1 MNKNPQEVS
10 TSIYSRLLAGESI
23 EDIAEEFADELNA
36 AQERYEEEMARRAEE
51 EERKRL
57 EEEAAAKARE
67 AEVAAQ
73 DAKVAD
79 LIHLLLEAMK
89 FCRAHYPELVNDEI
103 EEDDDMETLARF
115 LIALLDSSSTK
126 VDWGFA
132 AYPALKWLLN

>member
-1 MNKNPQEVS
+1 MH
-10 TSIYSRLLAGESI
+10 TGDIYSRLLAGESI

-36 AQERYEEEMARRAEE
+36 AQERYEEEI
-51 EERKRL
+51 ERKRL

-79 LIHLLLEAMK
+79 LTHLLLEAMK

-132 AYPALKWLLN
+132 AYPALKWLF

>member
-1 MNKNPQEVS
+1 MNKNPQEAS

-23 EDIAEEFADELNA
+23 EDIAEKFADELNA
-36 AQERYEEEMARRAEE
+36 AQERYVEEIERR
-51 EERKRL
+51 RL

-67 AEVAAQ
+67 AEMAAQ

-79 LIHLLLEAMK
+79 LTHLLLEAMK

>member
-23 EDIAEEFADELNA
+23 EDIAEKFADELNA
-36 AQERYEEEMARRAEE
+36 AQERYEEEIERR
-51 EERKRL
+51 RL

-79 LIHLLLEAMK
+79 LTHLLLEAMK

-103 EEDDDMETLARF
+103 REDDDIETLARF

>member
-1 MNKNPQEVS
+1 MNKNPQEAS

-23 EDIAEEFADELNA
+23 EDIAEKFADELNA
-36 AQERYEEEMARRAEE
+36 AQERYEEEIERR
-51 EERKRL
+51 RL

-79 LIHLLLEAMK
+79 LTHLLLEAMK

-103 EEDDDMETLARF
+103 REDDDMESLARL

-126 VDWGFA
+126 IDWGFA
-132 AYPALKWLLN
+132 AFPNWKWLF

>member
-1 MNKNPQEVS
+1 MNKNPQEAS
-10 TSIYSRLLAGESI
+10 ASIYSRLLAGESI

-36 AQERYEEEMARRAEE
+36 AQERYEEEIERR
-51 EERKRL
+51 RL

-67 AEVAAQ
+67 AEMAAQ

-79 LIHLLLEAMK
+79 LTHLLLEAMK
-89 FCRAHYPELVNDEI
+89 FCRTHYPDLVNDEI

-126 VDWGFA
+126 IDWGFA
-132 AYPALKWLLN
+132 AYPALKWLF

>member
-1 MNKNPQEVS
+1 MNQNPQEAS

-51 EERKRL
+51 EEQRRL

-67 AEVAAQ
+67 AEMAAQ

-79 LIHLLLEAMK
+79 LTHLLLETMK
-89 FCRAHYPELVNDEI
+89 FCRTHYPELVNDEI
-103 EEDDDMETLARF
+103 REDDDMESLARL

-126 VDWGFA
+126 IDWGFA
-132 AYPALKWLLN
+132 TYPVLKWLF

>member
-1 MNKNPQEVS
+1 MHTDN
-10 TSIYSRLLAGESI
+10 IYSRLLAGESI
-23 EDIAEEFADELNA
+23 EDIAEKFADELNA
-36 AQERYEEEMARRAEE
+36 AQERYEEEIERR
-51 EERKRL
+51 RL

-79 LIHLLLEAMK
+79 LTHLLLEAMK